1 MPKLPMGLLLAFWTM
16 PLMAAP
22 FEFTPVPRWAEEP
35 ETEEKCAVVK
45 AECAAMAAGDSIE
58 ADIGYDELYDADG
71 MLVGLRLTK
80 STGCKVLDE
89 ATLLGQRR
97 FKLAFHRAGVPDLDE
112 TRLELKPGVNRD
124 DVRIV
129 KAGRTSLSLGCN

>member
-45 AECAAMAAGDSIE
+45 A
-58 ADIGYDELYDADG
+58 
-71 MLVGLRLTK
+71 
-80 STGCKVLDE
+80 
-89 ATLLGQRR
+89 
-97 FKLAFHRAGVPDLDE
+97 
-112 TRLELKPGVNRD
+112 
-124 DVRIV
+124 
-129 KAGRTSLSLGCN
+129 GRTSLSLGCN

>member
-1 MPKLPMGLLLAFWTM
+1 MAKWSIALLLAFAAM
-16 PLMAAP
+16 PGMAAP

-35 ETEEKCAVVK
+35 ETEVKCAIVK
-45 AECAAMAAGDSIE
+45 AECAAMAAGDTIE
-58 ADIGYDELYDADG
+58 AEIGYDELYDADG
-71 MLVGLRLTK
+71 MLAGLRLTR
-80 STGCKVLDE
+80 SSGCKPLDE

-97 FKLAFHRAGVPDLDE
+97 FKLAFHKDGVPDLDE
-112 TRLELKPGVNRD
+112 TRLELRAGVNRD